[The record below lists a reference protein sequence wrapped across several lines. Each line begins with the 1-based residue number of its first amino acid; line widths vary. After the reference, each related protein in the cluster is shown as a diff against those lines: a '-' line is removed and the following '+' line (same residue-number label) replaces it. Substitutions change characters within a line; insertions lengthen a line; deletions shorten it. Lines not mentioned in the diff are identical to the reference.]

1 MVFAQWFWVFFKTSH
16 ITRTTKSLLLH
27 QQYCDDYQLKGCV
40 AQTSE
45 GLNSGVLHLRPI
57 RVAALRNA
65 LGHCGTL
72 CGTCWNLRL
81 SAKKSLDFIGL
92 QGQQAAA
99 TVIAI
104 LRRRPLRSLGVQS
117 EGLLFPTRT
126 CIKTTTKHYCKS
138 CLPRQSTACTEVGQC
153 ASKIRSLFGSSRRG
167 LQA

>member
-27 QQYCDDYQLKGCV
+27 QQYCDDYQLKGRV

-72 CGTCWNLRL
+72 CGTLEPSTLCKKVIGFHWPARAASSSDCDCNPSQKATSFSGCAKRRSAVSHTDLHQNNHQTLLQIL
-81 SAKKSLDFIGL
+81 SA
-92 QGQQAAA
+92 QAIHCMYWGWAM
-99 TVIAI
+99 
-104 LRRRPLRSLGVQS
+104 
-117 EGLLFPTRT
+117 
-126 CIKTTTKHYCKS
+126 CI
-138 CLPRQSTACTEVGQC
+138 
-153 ASKIRSLFGSSRRG
+153 
-167 LQA
+167 

>member
-1 MVFAQWFWVFFKTSH
+1 M
-16 ITRTTKSLLLH
+16 
-27 QQYCDDYQLKGCV
+27 
-40 AQTSE
+40 
-45 GLNSGVLHLRPI
+45 
-57 RVAALRNA
+57 RNA

-81 SAKKSLDFIGL
+81 SAKKSLDFTGL

-104 LRRRPLRSLGVQS
+104 LRRRPLRSLGLRS

-126 CIKTTTKHYCKS
+126 CIKATIKQCCKS

-153 ASKIRSLFGSSRRG
+153 ASKIRSHFGIFTKRSASLEVYIGAMSAIGVELCNRSANKHFKTDPCRVVFQRAISSSQG
-167 LQA
+167 SLYCITKEK